1 LFFSFVFIVSIFISS
16 CAIPEDDDEYSVY
29 TDVVLVVGQ
38 FSNSPQTAID
48 DDTKGV
54 IGKIA
59 KRNKITEI
67 PVINATATPSKSSI
81 KLLDKK
87 QYETG
92 NKTVLDGNFD
102 KVLNSGI
109 QEIQEIVPS
118 SDGVDYLEALQK
130 AVSNSNNKNSKQ
142 KTLILL
148 FGSGLNDS
156 GILNFTEDDILTK
169 TPDEVVSKI
178 ESKSFV
184 KNKTLSGFDVEWINL
199 GDTIAPQIPLSG
211 SQKSN
216 LEAIYKSLLEK
227 AGAGNV
233 KIESKDKNDEE
244 KVSVDTGGKRVKTV
258 SSYKEGKPDYKN
270 IHLTFDERQ
279 LGNFLPDSAS
289 LETPDKA
296 RESLASL
303 VNMIKDEST
312 LTVNIEGRIA
322 KPKNSAKEDHSELAL
337 QRANYIR
344 DLLKNMGVTN
354 SIETTDTGSSK
365 STGEEIATDRKIVV
379 TFK

>member
-1 LFFSFVFIVSIFISS
+1 M
-16 CAIPEDDDEYSVY
+16 Y